1 MRISGKISLDSDI
14 SNYFRVYTNLNFG
27 YTKNNITNGI
37 YGQALTAPPTIS
49 PYNEDGTYAALGD
62 LNNDYRGYQNP
73 LAVAAGT
80 NRAKTYSFMGS
91 VAGEVTFSKDYK
103 FKSTVSI
110 NYNTYNQ
117 LNYVPSFVEVG
128 GFYGRE
134 DSEGGMG
141 TQAQSTTTDVF
152 FENTLTYNK
161 EFNDDHRLNVLAGT

>member
-1 MRISGKISLDSDI
+1 MRSNRPNFNMKKIFCALLFLFLIVLVI
-14 SNYFRVYTNLNFG
+14 SNISHAPNKFG
-27 YTKNNITNGI
+27 ITKTSNQPSSENST
-37 YGQALTAPPTIS
+37 QQ
-49 PYNEDGTYAALGD
+49 EE
-62 LNNDYRGYQNP
+62 Q
-73 LAVAAGT
+73 
-80 NRAKTYSFMGS
+80 
-91 VAGEVTFSKDYK
+91 KD
-103 FKSTVSI
+103 
-110 NYNTYNQ
+110 NQ